1 MTRPFTLLAA
11 AAALAACTGTDVGN
25 PAVDV
30 HFAGYNLTGPEAAV
44 DQAIMQ
50 VERIRLR
57 PADDCDGDAAIE
69 IDGPFAVDLTTTT
82 AIADLTDVELEAQA
96 YCRLELRWH
105 QDDDTDLA
113 IEVAGEA
120 DGTPFAVRSRRND
133 ELRLEATEA
142 DGFTIGEATSAL
154 FVAFDLAAW
163 LDGVDIASAVLDGD
177 GVAVIDDDTNSD
189 LLDVFEDNVADA
201 ADLFADDD
209 GDGALDDDEHDDG
222 DELAEGAL
230 P

>member
-1 MTRPFTLLAA
+1 MKRHPTLLAA

-30 HFAGYNLTGPEAAV
+30 HFAAYNLTAPAATV
-44 DQAIMQ
+44 DQATMQ

-57 PADDCDGDAAIE
+57 PAADCDGGAEIE
-69 IDGPFAVDLTTTT
+69 LEGPFAVDLTSPTS
-82 AIADLTDVELEAQA
+82 IADLTDVEIEAQA

-105 QDDDTDLA
+105 PDDDTGVA

-133 ELRLEATEA
+133 ELRLEATDA
-142 DGFTIGEATSAL
+142 DGFTIDDATSAL
-154 FVAFDLAAW
+154 FVAFDMAAW
-163 LDGVDIASAVLDGD
+163 LDGVDVASAELDGD
-177 GVAVIDDDTNSD
+177 GVAVIDDDANGD
-189 LLDVFEDNVADA
+189 LLDVFEDNVTDA
-201 ADLFADDD
+201 ADLFDDDD
-209 GDGALDDDEHDDG
+209 GDGALDDDEHEGG
-222 DELAEGAL
+222 DELAEGA